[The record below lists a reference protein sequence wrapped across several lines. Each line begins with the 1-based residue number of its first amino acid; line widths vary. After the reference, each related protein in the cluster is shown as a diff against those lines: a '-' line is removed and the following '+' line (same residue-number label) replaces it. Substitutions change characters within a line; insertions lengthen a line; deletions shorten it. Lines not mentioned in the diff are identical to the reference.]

1 MGIGK
6 NLSPGRLLLVAAVIA
21 LVALA
26 TVALVAEMRH
36 RALLR
41 EAATVMRAQT
51 ERLREANAQR
61 RRDVAD
67 AEAELRREAA
77 RKLALER
84 IAREGKYVPAADPAM
99 KAGTLGC
106 LDGHVVLR
114 EANGWQQ
121 VREGLN
127 PVRCRTDP

>member
-1 MGIGK
+1 MANG
-6 NLSPGRLLLVAAVIA
+6 NSTPTRRLLLIAVVIA
-21 LVALA
+21 SAAMA
-26 TVALVAEMRH
+26 TVAIVAEMRH

-41 EAATVMRAQT
+41 EAASAMRAQT
-51 ERLREANAQR
+51 ERLREENAQR
-61 RRDVAD
+61 RRDVAE

-84 IAREGKYVPAADPAM
+84 IEREGKYVPAADSAM

-106 LDGHVVLR
+106 LDGHVVRR

-121 VREGLN
+121 VIEATR

>member
-1 MGIGK
+1 MANG
-6 NLSPGRLLLVAAVIA
+6 NTAPVGRLLLIAFALASAAM
-21 LVALA
+21 A
-26 TVALVAEMRH
+26 TVAIVAEMRH

-41 EAATVMRAQT
+41 EAATAMRAQT
-51 ERLREANAQR
+51 ERLREENAQR
-61 RRDVAD
+61 RRDVAE

-84 IAREGKYVPAADPAM
+84 IEREGKYVPAADPAM
-99 KAGTLGC
+99 QAGTLGC
-106 LDGHVVLR
+106 LDGHVVRR

-121 VREGLN
+121 VLEATR